1 MKHIKTT
8 VSLLLVLVMIMGMAT
23 TAFAATVTLPTEVIL
38 ADHSFTAYQVFSG
51 DYSGGVLSNVVWGD
65 GINSA
70 AFLAALKAD
79 ATYENFFTTCDNAAQ
94 VADVLS
100 SNNTNTGLA
109 NQVAK
114 LAEKHKT
121 ATGTQ
126 LVNGQ
131 NTLSDGY
138 YLIVD
143 TTENVATGS
152 AYNAALLQ
160 VVGDI
165 TITVKTDAPS
175 VEKKSWKMTSIPRM
189 LTMEPGTT
197 TLPITIWE
205 RQFPSIS
212 SV

>member
-23 TAFAATVTLPTEVIL
+23 TAFAATVTIPQDGIL
-38 ADHSFTAYQVFSG
+38 AGHSFKAYQVFSG
-51 DYSGGVLSNVVWGD
+51 DHSGGVLSNVDWGD
-65 GINSA
+65 GIDSA

-79 ATYENFFTTCDNAAQ
+79 TTYGNLFTTCDNAAK

-109 NQVAK
+109 NKVAK

-121 ATGTQ
+121 GTGIE
-126 LVNGQ
+126 LVNGP

-138 YLIVD
+138 YLVVD
-143 TTENVATGS
+143 TTANVAPGS

-165 TITVKTDAPS
+165 TINVKTDAPS
-175 VEKKSWKMTSIPRM
+175 VEKKVLKMTSIPRM

-197 TLPITIWE
+197 TLPIDDME
-205 RQFPSIS
+205 RQFLSIS